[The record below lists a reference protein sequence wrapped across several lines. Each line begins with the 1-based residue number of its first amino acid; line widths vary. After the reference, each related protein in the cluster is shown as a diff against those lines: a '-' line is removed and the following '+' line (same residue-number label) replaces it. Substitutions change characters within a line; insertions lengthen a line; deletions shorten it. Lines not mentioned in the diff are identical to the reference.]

1 MVEYIAIK
9 NYLSY
14 RDRTELSFL
23 ASKKEGGTDQLPPV
37 WYKEIGGKRLLR
49 LLIGVGLNGTGK
61 SKMISAFSYL
71 RTIATLKPERP
82 TDKPLY
88 RPFLLDDDS
97 KNTPTEMWLS
107 YFIGEQNYEY
117 YIQVSKDRIETEELR
132 LLVGRGQRV
141 FLRKYNPDTDTAVIA
156 FGMAADLS
164 KGDQRELEV
173 NTLNNS
179 TVLASFGA
187 MNLESKVL
195 KSNYDYFANRISRI
209 HKSDQSLAEKLS
221 TGDSKKDELMKR
233 LLLQLLKDVGTNIV
247 DYKVDST
254 FINIEE
260 LMKKGAPDF
269 VIEAM
274 KQQYPSGVI
283 GNKVLSFQHA
293 TSNGTKSLD
302 SKLESLGTLN
312 IIRLLVVLYD
322 VVLAKKCTCIDE
334 IEAGIHTTALAFILK
349 MYLMLADECQ
359 LVAAT
364 HDLQF
369 LNVDFLRRDAVRMFS
384 KDEEGVTMVK
394 RPEYLHKTMHFYKKY
409 FSEIGEDIRRV
420 MDDSDTFLPYK
431 DVIDDPL
438 NKL

>member
-1 MVEYIAIK
+1 MVECLAIK
-9 NYLSY
+9 NFLSY

-23 ASKKEGGTDQLPPV
+23 ASKKEGGADQLPPT

-49 LLIGVGLNGTGK
+49 LLICVGLNGTGK

-71 RTIATLKPERP
+71 RTLATLKPEKP
-82 TDKPLY
+82 TDKPSY
-88 RPFLLDDDS
+88 RPFLLDDTS
-97 KNTPTEMWLS
+97 QSQPTEMWLS
-107 YFIGEQNYEY
+107 YYVGEDNYEY
-117 YIQVSKDRIETEELR
+117 YIQVSKDRIEVEELR

-141 FLRKYNPDTDTAVIA
+141 FLRKYNPETDTAVIS
-156 FGMAADLS
+156 FGMASDLS
-164 KGDQRELEV
+164 KSDQRDLEV

-195 KSNYDYFANRISRI
+195 KSNYDYFVNRISRI

-221 TGDSKKDELMKR
+221 TGDSKKDGLMKR

-247 DYKVDST
+247 DYKIDST
-254 FINIEE
+254 YISIDE

-274 KQQYPSGVI
+274 RQQYPSGVI
-283 GNKVLSFQHA
+283 GNKVLSFEHE

-312 IIRLLVVLYD
+312 IIRLLTVLYD
-322 VVLAKKCTCIDE
+322 VVIAKKCTCVDE
-334 IEAGIHTTALAFILK
+334 IEAGIHTTALEFILK

-369 LNVDFLRRDAVRMFS
+369 LKAKFLRKDAVRMFS
-384 KDEEGVTMVK
+384 KNEEGVTTIK
-394 RPEYLHKTMHFYKKY
+394 RPDYLHNTMSFYNKY
-409 FSEIGEDIRRV
+409 YNEIGEDIRRV
-420 MDDSDTFLPYK
+420 MDDSDTYIPYR
-431 DVIDDPL
+431 DVLDNPQT
-438 NKL
+438 

>member
-9 NYLSY
+9 NFLSY
-14 RDRTELSFL
+14 RDKTELSFL
-23 ASKKEGGTDQLPPV
+23 ASKKEGGSDQLPPT
-37 WYKEIGGKRLLR
+37 WYKEVGGKRLLR
-49 LLIGVGLNGTGK
+49 LLICVGLNGTGK

-71 RTIATLKPERP
+71 RTLATLKPEKP
-82 TDKPLY
+82 TDRPSY
-88 RPFLLDDDS
+88 RPFLLDDTS
-97 KNTPTEMWLS
+97 KNQPTEIWLS
-107 YFIGEQNYEY
+107 YYVGEDNYEY

-132 LLVGRGQRV
+132 LLAGRGQRV
-141 FLRKYNPDTDTAVIA
+141 FLRKYNPETDTAVIS
-156 FGMAADLS
+156 FGMASDLS
-164 KGDQRELEV
+164 KSDQRDLEV

-187 MNLESKVL
+187 MNLDSKVL
-195 KSNYDYFANRISRI
+195 KSNYDYFVNRISRI

-221 TGDSKKDELMKR
+221 TGDSKKDALMKR

-247 DYKVDST
+247 DYKIDST
-254 FINIEE
+254 FISIEE

-283 GNKVLSFQHA
+283 GNKVLSFQHS
-293 TSNGTKSLD
+293 TSNGTRSLD

-312 IIRLLVVLYD
+312 IIRLLTVLYD

-334 IEAGIHTTALAFILK
+334 IEAGVHTTALEFILK

-369 LNVDFLRRDAVRMFS
+369 LNTKFLRRDAVRRFS
-384 KDEEGVTMVK
+384 KDEDGVTTVR
-394 RPEYLHKTMHFYKKY
+394 RPEYLHNTMNFYKKY
-409 FSEIGEDIRRV
+409 ITEIGDDIRRV
-420 MDDSDTFLPYK
+420 MEDSETFIPYR
-431 DVIDDPL
+431 DVIDDTQT
-438 NKL
+438 